1 MDHPNTCAKDMA
13 LAELQHKN
21 PTLFPD
27 LPWDVKE
34 VIYRFAV
41 THSES
46 IKPHYRKE
54 SGKFDLNGATQTYGS
69 NNSLVVTSLMATCK
83 VIRADLI
90 SSKIFYKCNDFEF
103 WLMKDLL
110 AYLLALDP
118 KYRDAISTILIQ
130 FSSWEKPEATFLLL
144 SACQGLR
151 HLIIDITL
159 LPKYFDPGNLSFA
172 DAPGYHQLTTI
183 RGLESLKLTY
193 GTKSFELCNF
203 PKRVIEVVRQ
213 QSMGITAGLA
223 LHQEVSLLQKTLFQ
237 VMRQPRRVAPISPL
251 LLYSAI
257 QNFLGNCLWSKVLRD
272 IVNGAYLPGGVNL
285 NLFNSGGGAAKLV
298 EDADSWVVDTPTAVA
313 NSTTNPFGIVINNTL
328 EAAAIIRVLR
338 ELEEEWEPEEMRV
351 IASWDQ

>member
-1 MDHPNTCAKDMA
+1 MDHPNTCAKDMV

-21 PTLFPD
+21 PTLFLD

-69 NNSLVVTSLMATCK
+69 NNSLVATSLMTTCS
-83 VIRADLI
+83 VIRADLN

-103 WLMKDLL
+103 WLMRDFL

-118 KYRDAISTILIQ
+118 EHRDAINTILIQ
-130 FSSWEKPEATFLLL
+130 FSPFEKPEATFLLL
-144 SACQGLR
+144 SACQGLQN
-151 HLIIDITL
+151 LIIDITL

-203 PKRVIEVVRQ
+203 PKRVIEVVRH
-213 QSMGITAGLA
+213 QSMGITAWLA
-223 LHQEVSLLQKTLFQ
+223 LHQEVSRLQKTLFQ
-237 VMRQPRRVAPISPL
+237 AMRQPRRVTPISPL

-257 QNFLGNCLWSKVLRD
+257 QNFLGNCLWSKVLGD

-285 NLFNSGGGAAKLV
+285 NLFNFGVEADKLV
-298 EDADSWVVDTPTAVA
+298 EDANSWVLNTSTVVS
-313 NSTTNPFGIVINNTL
+313 NSTTNPFGIMINNTL
-328 EAAAIIRVLR
+328 EAAAILRVVG
-338 ELEEEWEPEEMRV
+338 ELEEGWEPEEMRAV
-351 IASWDQ
+351 ASWDH

>member
-21 PTLFPD
+21 PTLFLD

-54 SGKFDLNGATQTYGS
+54 SGKFDLNGATQTYSS
-69 NNSLVVTSLMATCK
+69 NNSLVVTSLMATCS

-103 WLMKDLL
+103 WLMRDLL
-110 AYLLALDP
+110 AYFLALDP
-118 KYRDAISTILIQ
+118 EFRDAITTILIQ
-130 FSSWEKPEATFLLL
+130 FSPLEKPEATFLLL

-172 DAPGYHQLTTI
+172 DAPGYHQLTMI
-183 RGLESLKLTY
+183 RGLQSLKLTY

-213 QSMGITAGLA
+213 QSMGITALLA
-223 LHQEVSLLQKTLFQ
+223 LHQEVSRLQKTLFE
-237 VMRQPRRVAPISPL
+237 VRKQPRRVTPISPL

-257 QNFLGNCLWSKVLRD
+257 QKFLGNCLWSKVLGD

-285 NLFNSGGGAAKLV
+285 NRFNLGGEADALV
-298 EDADSWVVDTPTAVA
+298 EDANSWVINTSTVVA
-313 NSTTNPFGIVINNTL
+313 NSITNPFGIMINNTL
-328 EAAAIIRVLR
+328 EAAAILRVIW
-338 ELEEEWEPEEMRV
+338 ELEEGWEPEEMRAV
-351 IASWDQ
+351 ASWDH